1 MIAGG
6 PDAGGG
12 AGGQAVVD
20 PRLDVNLI
28 WPSSGCGKP
37 LPEDQVIT
45 VEGEREG
52 YTQFTVLQTGETLG
66 DDQPGKAVEREIYV
80 RVPADYQPNTVY
92 PVVYLAVGCG
102 AASGDVGS
110 YALFDESQGGNE
122 QAIYVALS
130 LPPNAPNGPCYDT
143 RSGENSQ
150 EWEAFEL
157 FHSLVES
164 TYCADNNRVFVSGFG
179 SGLVSM
185 WACYFSG
192 LPDPPRRFAPNF
204 RIRGEAST
212 SAVQPDDIGQWCDA
226 AVDPRPVAGLWLND
240 EGDPVSEEQAERARD
255 RVLAN
260 NGCLS
265 SATAPWPFAPHEQTC
280 VSEADA
286 GCPVVPVAEQLSQV
300 CERYVDC
307 PAEYPVIYCNTEGQS
322 RSDRSPLAIY
332 GYTEFFKLM
341 DPQ

>member
-1 MIAGG
+1 M
-6 PDAGGG
+6 
-12 AGGQAVVD
+12 VD
-20 PRLDVNLI
+20 PRVDVNLT

-37 LPEDQVIT
+37 LPDDQVTT
-45 VEGEREG
+45 VEGAREG
-52 YTQFTVLQTGETLG
+52 YTKFTVLQTGETLG
-66 DDQPGKAVEREIYV
+66 DDQPGKAVERDIYV
-80 RVPADYQPNTVY
+80 RVPQDYQPNKVY

-110 YALFDESQGGNE
+110 YALFDEGQGGNE
-122 QAIYVALS
+122 QAIYVAMS

-143 RSGENSQ
+143 RAGDESQ

-157 FHSLVES
+157 FHSLVAS
-164 TYCADNNRVFVSGFG
+164 AYCADNNRVFVSGFG

-185 WACYFSG
+185 WGCYFSG
-192 LPDPPRRFAPNF
+192 LPDPPRKFAPNF

-212 SAVQPDDIGQWCDA
+212 SAVQPDDIGQLCDA

-240 EGDPVSEEQAERARD
+240 AEDQVPEEQAERARD

-260 NGCLS
+260 NGCSS
-265 SATAPWPFAPHEQTC
+265 SATAPWPLAMQEPACAPEP
-280 VSEADA
+280 DA
-286 GCPVVPVAEQLSQV
+286 GCSTLSVAEQLSQV

-307 PAEYPVIYCNTEGQS
+307 PAEYPVIYCTTQGQS
-322 RSDRSPLAIY
+322 RSDRSALSIY

-341 DPQ
+341 APQ